1 MRRTRHGFSFIEM
14 LMVFVILG
22 IILSLGLPRF
32 TDARR
37 SLAVRSARDNVAAY
51 MATARAA
58 AIRRGQPARFVV
70 DGSTIDVEVET
81 ASGAFVPLTLRADG
95 TTASRRDL
103 GLDFGVIIESSGA
116 TTIEYNP
123 RGFAQLGGTQRFAV
137 VRQEKRDSVC
147 VSGLGVIL
155 RQGCGI

>member
-1 MRRTRHGFSFIEM
+1 MRTRHGFSFIEM

-70 DGSTIDVEVET
+70 SGTTIDVEVET
-81 ASGAFVPLTLRADG
+81 ANGAFVPLTVRADG

-103 GLDFGVIIESSGA
+103 ATDFGVLIESSGA

-137 VRQEKRDSVC
+137 VREEKRDSVC
-147 VSGLGVIL
+147 VSGLGVIM